1 MQIRIQV
8 HPKSKQNKVVTTPE
22 GNIEVYVTMPPIKN
36 LANKAVTEL
45 LAAHFK
51 VSKSQLVITK
61 GFTSPYKVI
70 EIND

>member
-22 GNIEVYVTMPPIKN
+22 GNIEVYVTMPPVKN

-51 VSKSQLVITK
+51 VSQNQVVITK